1 MFDTSYCTYCV
12 EPQHD
17 RMRLD
22 QFLKHMQPDESRTR
36 IQNNIKSGHVQVNDI
51 PISIPKFTVS
61 PGQTVLYKT
70 LEQPDSIQWQPQTM
84 PLNILFE
91 DEYLC
96 VINKPAGL
104 IMHPGAGVPDKT
116 LANALLAHDIDR
128 AQLDRAGLIHRLD
141 KNTSGCCITAR
152 TRPAQQHLVQALEAR
167 EIKRTYLALVQGIIE
182 LPGKI
187 SAPIGRHPRR
197 RTAMTVLSSGRHAL
211 THYQPIAHYPKH
223 TLLELQ
229 LDTGRTHQIRVHMK
243 HLGHPIVGDSL
254 YGHTHMPSKSYPETA
269 RKYLSQY
276 PYQAL
281 HAMQIE
287 FTHPITAQPMKFKAP
302 LPDVFKIL
310 IQSLEPVKRDTLH

>member
-1 MFDTSYCTYCV
+1 MSDTNCYTYCV
-12 EPQHD
+12 EPQHH

-22 QFLKHMQPDESRTR
+22 QFLKHMQPDESRNR
-36 IQNNIKSGHVQVNDI
+36 IQNNIKSGHVQVNDV
-51 PISIPKFTVS
+51 PILIPKFTLS
-61 PGQTVLYKT
+61 PGQIILYKT
-70 LEQPDSIQWQPQTM
+70 LKHPDSTQWQPQNM

-91 DEYLC
+91 DEHLC
-96 VINKPAGL
+96 VINKPSGL
-104 IMHPGAGVPDKT
+104 IMHPGAGAPDKT

-152 TRPAQQHLVQALEAR
+152 TRPAQQQLTQALEAR
-167 EIKRTYLALVQGIIE
+167 EIKRTYVALVQGIIE

-197 RTAMTVLSSGRHAL
+197 RTAMTVMPSGRHAL
-211 THYQPIAHYPKH
+211 THYRPTAYYPKH

-243 HLGHPIVGDSL
+243 HLGHPIVGDKL
-254 YGHTHMPSKSYPETA
+254 YGQTHMPSKIYPESA

-281 HAMQIE
+281 HAVEIA
-287 FTHPITAQPMKFKAP
+287 FTHPITAKPMKFKAP
-302 LPDVFKIL
+302 LPDIFKTL